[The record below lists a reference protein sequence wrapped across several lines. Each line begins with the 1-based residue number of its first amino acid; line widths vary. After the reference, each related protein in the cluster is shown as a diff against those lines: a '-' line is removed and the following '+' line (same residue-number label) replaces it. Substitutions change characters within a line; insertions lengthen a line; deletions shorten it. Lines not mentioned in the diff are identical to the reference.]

1 MSQELVIRSVARS
14 DILRQFQYLIEQEAP
29 DAAQRFLEAVERA
42 IDRLLEMP
50 GIGAPQPF
58 LHRHLKNV
66 RAWPVPGFE
75 DIRIYYQETKNGIR
89 VVRVLHGKRDIR
101 RIFARKST

>member
-1 MSQELVIRSVARS
+1 MSQELVIRSVART
-14 DILRQFQYLIEQEAP
+14 DILRQFQYLVEQGAP
-29 DAAQRFLEAVERA
+29 ETAQRFLEAVERG

-50 GIGAPQPF
+50 GVGAPQPF
-58 LHRHLKNV
+58 QHRRLRNL

-89 VVRVLHGKRDIR
+89 VVRILHGKRDIR